1 MFGIPW
7 IEWVGYAASVFIVI
21 SLIMTSVVKLRII
34 NTVGCVLFVVY
45 GFIVGAYP
53 VAISNLMIVLI
64 NLYHLYRI
72 KENGWIK

>member
-72 KENGWIK
+72 KENG